1 MGRMTWFPRRRQARR
16 PVKRATPRA
25 DYIGMRRSEAG
36 LLILATA
43 AASSFVGS
51 LIVADWIAW
60 TPVPLLVVV
69 MGLIGCGYFVGRAEA
84 IRRSMHDR

>member
-1 MGRMTWFPRRRQARR
+1 MTWFPRRRQARR
-16 PVKRATPRA
+16 PVKRDPACRH
-25 DYIGMRRSEAG
+25 IGMRRSEAR
-36 LLILATA
+36 LLVLVNATA

-69 MGLIGCGYFVGRAEA
+69 VGLIGCGYFVGRAEA

>member
-1 MGRMTWFPRRRQARR
+1 MTWFPRRRQARP

-25 DYIGMRRSEAG
+25 DYIGMRRSEAR
-36 LLILATA
+36 LLILVNATA

-69 MGLIGCGYFVGRAEA
+69 VGLIGCGYFVGRAEA